1 MGESEGEA
9 FVLLDRA
16 LDLGIN
22 FLATADAYGGG
33 RSEKTIGNCLRTK
46 NQSVRDGLVIS
57 SKVGN
62 PVGEDL
68 KFSGLSRR
76 HILHQID
83 ASLSRLGID
92 HLDMY
97 LIHAPDPLTP
107 LEETMEAFDEV
118 GRAGKVRHIGVSN
131 LTMSTVTNLLQIGAA
146 RELRQFGWMQDSF
159 NLIDQEDQADLLAF
173 CRDEGLG
180 FTPYSPLCGGL
191 LSGKYQYQG
200 DYPAGSRMTMR
211 PEPYSEFWN
220 EATFHSI
227 DRLAQWA
234 SDLGVST
241 AGLALAWLRHHP
253 DVSASIVGP
262 RRPEHFGPVE
272 EALQLQ
278 LDSSQWDEVGR
289 LFRNQ
294 EEVEG

>member
-118 GRAGKVRHIGVSN
+118 VRAGKVRHIGVSN

-159 NLIDQEDQADLLAF
+159 NLIDQEAQADLLVF

-180 FTPYSPLCGGL
+180 FTAYSPLCGGL

-227 DRLAQWA
+227 DRLAQRA
-234 SDLGVST
+234 SDFGVST

-262 RRPEHFGPVE
+262 RRLEHFGPVE

-294 EEVEG
+294 NEVGE

>member
-1 MGESEGEA
+1 MGESEVEA
-9 FVLLDRA
+9 FDLLDRA
-16 LDLGIN
+16 VDLGIN
-22 FLATADAYGGG
+22 FLDTADAYGGG
-33 RSEKTIGNCLRTK
+33 RSEETIGKWLRNK
-46 NQSVRDGLVIS
+46 SPSLRGDLLIS

-62 PVGEDL
+62 PVGDDL

-83 ASLSRLGID
+83 TSLSRLGVD

-118 GRAGKVRHIGVSN
+118 VRAGKVRHIGVSN
-131 LTMSTVTNLLQIGAA
+131 LTVSTVTNLVQIGAA
-146 RELRQFGWMQDSF
+146 RDLRQFGWMQDSF
-159 NLIDQEDQADLLAF
+159 NLIDQEDQADLLVF

-191 LSGKYQYQG
+191 LSGKYQFHG

-211 PEPYSEFWN
+211 PEAYSGFWN

-227 DRLAQWA
+227 DQLSQRA

-241 AGLALAWLRHHP
+241 AGLALAWLRYHP

-262 RRPEHFGPVE
+262 RRLEHFGPVE

-294 EEVEG
+294 KVGE